1 MEFSSVHNN
10 NPWILTSVYGPC
22 DNEGKVEFMH
32 WFENIQMPDDLA
44 WLIIGDFNLYR
55 KPEDRNRAGG
65 NVGDMLLF
73 NNAISALGLV
83 EIPLHGRKF
92 TWTNK
97 QHPPLLERLDWFFSS
112 QSWTL
117 RYPLTIAHSLV
128 METSDHWPCVIK
140 IKTFISK
147 GGIFRFE
154 NCWMAHES
162 FLPMVA
168 SCWNGSFSQQ
178 DAAKLVT
185 AKFKSLRCALR
196 HWQAKHSNLK
206 ITIENVKLV
215 ISFLDSIDGYNGPD
229 GFNNEFLKNCWF
241 LIKHDF
247 YKLCSAFF
255 SEEVCLQS
263 NNASFITLI
272 PKIDGPSTISE
283 YRPISLLNSSVKIIT
298 ELLANRLQP

>member
-1 MEFSSVHNN
+1 
-10 NPWILTSVYGPC
+10 
-22 DNEGKVEFMH
+22 
-32 WFENIQMPDDLA
+32 
-44 WLIIGDFNLYR
+44 
-55 KPEDRNRAGG
+55 
-65 NVGDMLLF
+65 
-73 NNAISALGLV
+73 
-83 EIPLHGRKF
+83 
-92 TWTNK
+92 
-97 QHPPLLERLDWFFSS
+97 
-112 QSWTL
+112 
-117 RYPLTIAHSLV
+117 

-255 SEEVCLQS
+255 SEEVCL
-263 NNASFITLI
+263 
-272 PKIDGPSTISE
+272 
-283 YRPISLLNSSVKIIT
+283 
-298 ELLANRLQP
+298 